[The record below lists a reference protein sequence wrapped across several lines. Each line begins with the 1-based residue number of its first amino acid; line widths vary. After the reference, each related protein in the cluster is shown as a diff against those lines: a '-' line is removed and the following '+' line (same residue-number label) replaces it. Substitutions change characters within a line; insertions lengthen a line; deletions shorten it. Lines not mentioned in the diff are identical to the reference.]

1 METVLR
7 DAATR
12 SNPELLRSG
21 VVPNDDCSAG
31 IKEDLRAMER
41 VHNNIQCE
49 IDDLVLLLAHA
60 VGRRSD
66 VERQQATSRAMLSPI
81 RQIPP
86 EIMSKIFEFA
96 TPEDWTQALVG
107 TRTLN
112 FAAVCKVW
120 RTIAL
125 ETPQLWNSFSIDFW
139 QDPKRWQDAFDL
151 RVARCGQIPLQLR
164 FTFDFI
170 GLHGWGA
177 DVWEWLSTQ
186 SHRWAALTID
196 DLPPQEQGPQWQ
208 WTWPRHLPILTNLEL
223 IANSSIPPPFS
234 TFTNA
239 PVTSLKICYMTNPR
253 AVAALP
259 STWTITDLTIDCQH
273 ELQVVDLM
281 PFLHIIAGCSTSLQS
296 LDVAAWRIKEMPAF
310 VAEGMVFPA
319 LETVK
324 LSFLACE
331 LLTYVTTPRL
341 ASLYLRGFES
351 HDHGKDARLL
361 ERCVEML
368 SQSSAGTR
376 DRLRSLELVDFAG
389 ATGTII
395 QCLDLLPALSS
406 LDIVK
411 SRNGFHGV
419 SYIVSRSLLCALA
432 RDPLEPTTMDRLPQ
446 LKRLGLKLGWPEGK
460 DYDKAELL
468 KEILLSRTKECE
480 YEGKELT
487 RLERFE
493 TDLPGDWELSVALEN

>member
-1 METVLR
+1 MPQADGMETVLR

-49 IDDLVLLLAHA
+49 IDDLVLQLAHA

-66 VERQQATSRAMLSPI
+66 VERQQAASRAMLSPV

-86 EIMSKIFEFA
+86 EVMSKIFEFA

-107 TRTLN
+107 TRMLN

-151 RVARCGQIPLQLR
+151 RKARW
-164 FTFDFI
+164 
-170 GLHGWGA
+170 LHGWGA
-177 DVWEWLSTQ
+177 DVWEWLSSQ

-208 WTWPRHLPILTNLEL
+208 WTWPRHLPILTNLEF
-223 IANSSIPPPFS
+223 ISNSSIPPPFS
-234 TFTNA
+234 TFTDA
-239 PVTSLKICYMTNPR
+239 PVTSLKICYTTNPR

-259 STWTITDLTIDCQH
+259 STWTITDLTIDCRH
-273 ELQVVDLM
+273 ESRDVDLM

-296 LDVAAWRIKEMPAF
+296 LDVAAWRIKEIPAF
-310 VAEGMVFPA
+310 VAKGVVLPA
-319 LETVK
+319 LEIAK

-331 LLTYVTTPRL
+331 LLTYMTTPRL
-341 ASLYLRGFES
+341 ASMALRG
-351 HDHGKDARLL
+351 
-361 ERCVEML
+361 
-368 SQSSAGTR
+368 AGTR
-376 DRLRSLELVDFAG
+376 DRLRSLKLVDFAG

-411 SRNGFHGV
+411 SRSGFHGV

-432 RDPLEPTTMDRLPQ
+432 RDPTEPTTMDRLPQ
-446 LKRLGLKLGWPEGK
+446 LKRLGFKLGWPEGK
-460 DYDKAELL
+460 D
-468 KEILLSRTKECE
+468 T
-480 YEGKELT
+480 T
-487 RLERFE
+487 RR
-493 TDLPGDWELSVALEN
+493 S

>member
-1 METVLR
+1 M
-7 DAATR
+7 R
-12 SNPELLRSG
+12 SNPQLLRSDI
-21 VVPNDDCSAG
+21 VPSDDCSAC
-31 IKEDLRAMER
+31 IQDDLRAMER
-41 VHNNIQCE
+41 VRNNIQCE
-49 IDDLVLLLAHA
+49 IDNLVLQLAHA

-66 VERQQATSRAMLSPI
+66 VERQQAASRAMLSPI

-86 EIMSKIFEFA
+86 KIMSKIIEFA

-120 RTIAL
+120 RTIAP

-151 RVARCGQIPLQLR
+151 RVARCGQIPLQLC
-164 FTFDFI
+164 FSFDFT

-177 DVWEWLSTQ
+177 DVWEWLSSQ

-208 WTWPRHLPILTNLEL
+208 WTWPRYRPILTNLEL
-223 IANSSIPPPFS
+223 ISNSSIPPPFS
-234 TFTNA
+234 TFTDA

-259 STWTITDLTIDCQH
+259 STWTIADLTIDCRH
-273 ELQVVDLM
+273 ESRDVDLM

-296 LDVAAWRIKEMPAF
+296 LDVAAWRIKEIPAF
-310 VAEGMVFPA
+310 VAKGMVFPA

-324 LSFLACE
+324 LSSLACE
-331 LLTYVTTPRL
+331 LLTYMTTPRL
-341 ASLYLRGFES
+341 ASMVLRGFES
-351 HDHGKDARLL
+351 HNHGKDTRLL

-368 SQSSAGTR
+368 SRSSAGTR

-395 QCLDLLPALSS
+395 RCLDLLPALSS

-411 SRNGFHGV
+411 SRSGFQGV

-432 RDPLEPTTMDRLPQ
+432 RDPTEPTTMDRLPQ
-446 LKRLGLKLGWPEGK
+446 LKRLGFKLGWPEGK
-460 DYDKAELL
+460 EYAKTDLL
-468 KEILLSRTKECE
+468 KEILLPRTKECE
-480 YEGKELT
+480 HEGKELM
-487 RLERFE
+487 RLEKFE
-493 TDLPGDWELSVALEN
+493 TDLPGDWEVSVALEN